1 MSENVFVLG
10 MDEHNRAALA
20 EIPGVVFHPLL
31 TIDRVHSYVHEND
44 DLSALLDEA
53 RAELDAFDGPVH
65 GILGYWD
72 FPVSTVVPILCA
84 ERGLPAPSLESV
96 VKCEHKYWSRLE
108 QAEVID
114 ELPGFAEIPFDAE
127 RPPDHMRY
135 PMWLKP
141 VKGFSS
147 ELAFRVEDEEGF
159 RDALA
164 RIRDGAGE
172 LGGPFEWVLDQVELP
187 EAVARAG
194 GTACLA
200 EEEASGRQLTVE
212 GYVYKG
218 RPHAYGVIDSLNYPD
233 TSSFLRY
240 QYPSELPGH
249 VQDRVRDVSSRV
261 VTRMG
266 LDDTTFNIEYF
277 WDPDTDEIR
286 LLEVNPR
293 HSQSHAYLTSL
304 VDGRPNH
311 SYRVDLALGREPE
324 IDQGGGEYPMAAK
337 WFLRRFADGVVR
349 IAPGEDDVAG
359 MARDIPG
366 TSAEILVEPGTRLS
380 ELPDQDSYS
389 YAMAVIYTGAADAEG
404 LQRSYE
410 LCLAR
415 LPFDVEDVE
424 AASQE

>member
-1 MSENVFVLG
+1 MSQNVFVLG
-10 MDEHNRAALA
+10 MDEQNRETLDQL
-20 EIPGVVFHPLL
+20 PHDVRFHELL
-31 TIDRVHSYVHEND
+31 SVDRVRKRD
-44 DLSALLDEA
+44 DLAAMLDEA
-53 RAELDAFDGPVH
+53 RAQLDAFEGSVDA
-65 GILGYWD
+65 IMGYWD
-72 FPVSTVVPILCA
+72 FPVSTLVPILCA
-84 ERGLPAPSLESV
+84 ERGLPAPPLEAV

-114 ELPGFAEIPFDAE
+114 ELPAFAEIPFDAE
-127 RPPDHMRY
+127 GPPEHLKY

-147 ELAFRVEDEEGF
+147 ELAFRVADDEGF

-164 RIRDGAGE
+164 RIREGAGK
-172 LGGPFEWVLDQVELP
+172 LGGPFEWVLDQIELP
-187 EAVARAG
+187 EAVAQAG

-200 EEEASGRQLTVE
+200 EEAVDGLQLTVE

-218 RPHAYGVIDSLNYPD
+218 RPHAYGVIDSLNYPG
-233 TSSFLRY
+233 SPSFLRY

-249 VQDRVRDVSSRV
+249 VLERVRDVACRV

-266 LDDTTFNIEYF
+266 LDDTTFNIEFF
-277 WDPDTDEIR
+277 WDPDTDTTR

-293 HSQSHAYLTSL
+293 HSQSHAKLMTY
-304 VDGRPNH
+304 VDARPNH
-311 SYRVDLALGREPE
+311 SYRLDLALGHEPVLE
-324 IDQGGGEYPMAAK
+324 QGGGESAVAAK

-349 IAPGEDDVAG
+349 IAPDDEDVAA

-366 TSAEILVEPGTRLS
+366 TSAEIMVSPGMWLS

-389 YAMAVIYTGAADAEG
+389 YALAIVYTGAADAES
-404 LQRSYE
+404 LQRAYE

-415 LPFDVEDVE
+415 LPFEIE
-424 AASQE
+424 EEPG